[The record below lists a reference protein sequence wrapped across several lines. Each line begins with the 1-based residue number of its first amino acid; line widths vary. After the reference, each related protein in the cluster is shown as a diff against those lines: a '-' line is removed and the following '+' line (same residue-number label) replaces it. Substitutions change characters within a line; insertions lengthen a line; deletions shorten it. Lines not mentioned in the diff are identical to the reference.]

1 MIKVVNF
8 TLCIFNDNVFLRSEM
23 SVAGSSQGETNCPRV
38 RDAEEGITIP
48 GRGWV
53 K

>member
-1 MIKVVNF
+1 M
-8 TLCIFNDNVFLRSEM
+8 
-23 SVAGSSQGETNCPRV
+23 AGSVQEEARCPHV

>member
-1 MIKVVNF
+1 M
-8 TLCIFNDNVFLRSEM
+8 
-23 SVAGSSQGETNCPRV
+23 AGSVQEEARCPPV
-38 RDAEEGITIP
+38 RDAEEGTAIP

>member
-1 MIKVVNF
+1 M
-8 TLCIFNDNVFLRSEM
+8 
-23 SVAGSSQGETNCPRV
+23 AGSSQGEAYCPHV